1 MYVCKLIY
9 THETMTQKTK
19 TAPARLLSL
28 DVLRGITIAGMIMVN
43 NPGSW
48 GKIYTPLEHAQW
60 NGLTP
65 TDLVFPF
72 FMFIMGVSMYLSF
85 KKFNFKLSG
94 KTFTKLLRRSVLLF
108 LIGLAIGWFSL
119 FCRGLVGLRAE
130 EMSLLDKIGQA
141 ASNFENLRILGVLQR
156 LALVSFFG
164 SLTVLMVK
172 PKRIPWLIGF
182 ILLFYWILMAVT
194 GSYSENDSSLVS
206 IIDRAVLGITHMY
219 TDYLP
224 DGSKVIFDPEGLL
237 STLPCIAHVLL
248 GFLAGKMIS
257 ETQNNGEKLQKLFI
271 FGTIILFIG
280 FLLNYGFPINKKI
293 WSSSF
298 VLTTCGLASLLLGL
312 LIWIID
318 IKGKKRWSIFFESF
332 GVNPMFIYVIAGILS
347 ILLSNIGFI
356 NYGERTSLHGF
367 VYNQWLMPVF
377 GDYLGSL
384 VFALLFVCLNWLI
397 GHILYK
403 KKIYIKL

>member
-1 MYVCKLIY
+1 MNNPI
-9 THETMTQKTK
+9 KTSS
-19 TAPARLLSL
+19 RLLSL

-60 NGLTP
+60 NGLKP

-72 FMFIMGVSMYLSF
+72 FMFIMGVSMFLSY
-85 KKFNFKLSG
+85 KKFDFKLSG
-94 KTFTKLLRRSVLLF
+94 KTFTKLLRRSFLLF

-119 FCRGLVGLRAE
+119 FCRGLVALRSE
-130 EMSLLDKIGQA
+130 DMSLLDKIGHA
-141 ASNFENLRILGVLQR
+141 ANNFENMRILGVLQR

-164 SLTVLMVK
+164 SLIVLTFK

-206 IIDRAVLGITHMY
+206 IIDHAILGVTHMY
-219 TDYLP
+219 SEMLP
-224 DGSKVIFDPEGLL
+224 DGTKVIFDPEGLL

-248 GFLAGKMIS
+248 GFMAGKLIS
-257 ETQNNGEKLQKLFI
+257 ESKDNNQRIQKLFI
-271 FGTIILFIG
+271 FGTIILFLG
-280 FLLNYGFPINKKI
+280 FLLDYAFPINKKI

-312 LIWIID
+312 LVWIID
-318 IKGKKRWSIFFESF
+318 IKGKKKWSVFFESF
-332 GVNPMFIYVIAGILS
+332 GVNPMFIYVIAGIIS
-347 ILLSNIGFI
+347 ILLGNIGFMY
-356 NYGERTSLHGF
+356 YGEWHSTKGF
-367 VYNQWLMPVF
+367 IYTEWLNPVF

-384 VFALLFVCLNWLI
+384 AFALLFVTLNWFI

>member
-1 MYVCKLIY
+1 
-9 THETMTQKTK
+9 MTNPIKTSS
-19 TAPARLLSL
+19 RLLSL

-72 FMFIMGVSMYLSF
+72 FMFIMGVSMFLSY
-85 KKFNFKLSG
+85 KKFDFKLSG
-94 KTFTKLLRRSVLLF
+94 QTFTKLLRRSVLLF
-108 LIGLAIGWFSL
+108 LIGMAIGWFSL
-119 FCRGLVGLRAE
+119 FCRGLVSLRVE
-130 EMSLLDKIGQA
+130 VMPLLDKILKA

-164 SLTVLMVK
+164 SLIVLTFK

-182 ILLFYWILMAVT
+182 ILFFYWILMAVT

-206 IIDRAVLGITHMY
+206 IIDHAVLGVTHMY
-219 TDYLP
+219 SEMLP
-224 DGSKVIFDPEGLL
+224 DGTKVVFDPEGLL

-248 GFLAGKMIS
+248 GFWAGKLIS
-257 ETQNNGEKLQKLFI
+257 ESKDNNQRIQKLFI
-271 FGTIILFIG
+271 FGTIILFLG
-280 FLLNYGFPINKKI
+280 FLLDYGFPINKKI

-312 LIWIID
+312 LVWIID
-318 IKGKKRWSIFFESF
+318 IKGKKKWSVFFESF
-332 GVNPMFIYVIAGILS
+332 GVNPMFIYLIAGIIS
-347 ILLSNIGFI
+347 ILLANIGF
-356 NYGERTSLHGF
+356 NYYGEWHSTKGF
-367 VYNQWLMPVF
+367 IYAEWLNPVF

-384 VFALLFVCLNWLI
+384 AFALLFVTLNWFI

>member
-1 MYVCKLIY
+1 MNNPI
-9 THETMTQKTK
+9 KTSS
-19 TAPARLLSL
+19 RLLSL
-28 DVLRGITIAGMIMVN
+28 DVLRGITIAGMILVN

-72 FMFIMGVSMYLSF
+72 FMFIMGVSMFLSY
-85 KKFNFKLSG
+85 KKFDFKLSG

-119 FCRGLVGLRAE
+119 FCRGLVALRTE
-130 EMSLLDKIGQA
+130 DMSLLDKILKA

-164 SLTVLMVK
+164 SLIVLMFK

-206 IIDRAVLGITHMY
+206 IIDHAILGVTHMY
-219 TDYLP
+219 SEMLP
-224 DGSKVIFDPEGLL
+224 DGTKVVFDPEGLL

-248 GFLAGKMIS
+248 GFMAGKLIS
-257 ETQNNGEKLQKLFI
+257 ESKDNNQRIQKLFI
-271 FGTIILFIG
+271 FGTIILFLG
-280 FLLNYGFPINKKI
+280 FLLDYAFPINKKI

-312 LIWIID
+312 LVWIID
-318 IKGKKRWSIFFESF
+318 IKGKKKWSVFFESF
-332 GVNPMFIYVIAGILS
+332 GVNPMFIYVIAGIIS
-347 ILLSNIGFI
+347 ILLANIGFMY
-356 NYGERTSLHGF
+356 YGEWHSTKGF
-367 VYNQWLMPVF
+367 IYTEWLNPVF

-384 VFALLFVCLNWLI
+384 AFALLFITLNWFI
-397 GHILYK
+397 GHVLYK

>member
-1 MYVCKLIY
+1 MNNPI
-9 THETMTQKTK
+9 KTSS
-19 TAPARLLSL
+19 RLLSL

-72 FMFIMGVSMYLSF
+72 FMFIMGVSMFLSY
-85 KKFNFKLSG
+85 KKFDFKLSG
-94 KTFTKLLRRSVLLF
+94 KTFTKLLRRSFLLF

-119 FCRGLVGLRAE
+119 FCRGLVALRSE
-130 EMSLLDKIGQA
+130 DMSLLDKIGHA
-141 ASNFENLRILGVLQR
+141 ANNFENMRILGVLQR

-164 SLTVLMVK
+164 SLIVLTFK

-206 IIDRAVLGITHMY
+206 IIDHAVLGVTHMY
-219 TDYLP
+219 SEMLP
-224 DGSKVIFDPEGLL
+224 DGTKVIFDPEGLL

-248 GFLAGKMIS
+248 GFMAGKLIS
-257 ETQNNGEKLQKLFI
+257 ESKDNNQRIQKLFI
-271 FGTIILFIG
+271 FGTIILFLG
-280 FLLNYGFPINKKI
+280 FLLDYAFPINKKI

-312 LIWIID
+312 LVWIID
-318 IKGKKRWSIFFESF
+318 IKGKKKWSVFFESF
-332 GVNPMFIYVIAGILS
+332 GVNPMFIYVIAGIIS
-347 ILLSNIGFI
+347 ILLGNIGFMY
-356 NYGERTSLHGF
+356 YGEWHSTKGF
-367 VYNQWLMPVF
+367 IYTEWLNPVF

-384 VFALLFVCLNWLI
+384 AFALLFVTLNWFI